1 MGVFVFRGR
10 ASRMEYFL
18 HWLGGIV
25 AYIGGVVL
33 VVWAELDPNAPPW
46 GKTAMAILFLL
57 VILLVMIDDIAVTL
71 RRLEDLGRPR
81 SHFWLL
87 LIPFYNIYLGLLLF
101 FKPGLDNSTATLAL
115 AHGTSG
121 TSPETNESAEY
132 VCSRCG
138 SEIKRGDSFCSGCG
152 DTIEF

>member
-1 MGVFVFRGR
+1 
-10 ASRMEYFL
+10 
-18 HWLGGIV
+18 
-25 AYIGGVVL
+25 
-33 VVWAELDPNAPPW
+33 
-46 GKTAMAILFLL
+46 MAILFLL